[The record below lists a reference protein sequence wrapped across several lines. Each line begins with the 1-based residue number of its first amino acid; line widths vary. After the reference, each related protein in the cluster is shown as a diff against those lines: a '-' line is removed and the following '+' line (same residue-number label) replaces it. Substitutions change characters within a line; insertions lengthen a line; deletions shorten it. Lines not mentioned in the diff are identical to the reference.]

1 MPRPTRK
8 KLKFDE
14 ESVNSLLQEC
24 YDDTFNIRSEIR
36 ALFNKWNVK
45 VKDANEIQALGDQ
58 IIKLIN
64 AQSKNQDQKLTL
76 LKYLKDV
83 VYADKTI
90 KQETSNNKSNENESA
105 PLSRNQ
111 IVEMARQEIEK
122 KESEMKLNK

>member
-90 KQETSNNKSNENESA
+90 KQETSNTKSNEDEQA

-122 KESEMKLNK
+122 KESEMKFNK

>member
-90 KQETSNNKSNENESA
+90 KQETSNTKSNEDEPA

>member
-90 KQETSNNKSNENESA
+90 KQETSNNKSNEDESA

>member
-1 MPRPTRK
+1 MPRPSRK

-14 ESVNSLLQEC
+14 ESVNNLLQEC

-45 VKDANEIQALGDQ
+45 VKEAGEIQALGDQ
-58 IIKLIN
+58 VIKLIN

-83 VYADKTI
+83 VYADK
-90 KQETSNNKSNENESA
+90 NNKTENPTNVNTNEDTTER
-105 PLSRNQ
+105 PLSRNE
-111 IVEMARQEIEK
+111 IVDMARQELEKNEK
-122 KESEMKLNK
+122 KNK

>member
-90 KQETSNNKSNENESA
+90 KQETSNIKSNEDEPA

>member
-90 KQETSNNKSNENESA
+90 KQETSNTKSNEDEQA